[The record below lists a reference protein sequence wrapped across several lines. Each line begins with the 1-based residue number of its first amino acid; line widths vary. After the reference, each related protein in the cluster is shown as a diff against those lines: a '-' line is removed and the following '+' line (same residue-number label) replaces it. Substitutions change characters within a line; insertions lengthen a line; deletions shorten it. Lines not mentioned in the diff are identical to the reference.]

1 MRVFVA
7 AKRSPEAEQYARKI
21 VEESGSLGMEKVS
34 RPEDADAIIVAGGDG
49 TLLKYVKYGIPVL
62 GIKFGRRS
70 KLLEVE
76 PEEGERALRRL
87 IKGDYVIDEY
97 PLLEVEMRGEKFL
110 AFNEVALIFDG
121 SETIVASV
129 SFEGETITFEGDGV
143 IIATPQGSWAWGFSA
158 TGVVVHKNV
167 DSMELILMNPLSPLG
182 LKAVILPPVELTV
195 RLEDK
200 GRDQKSKVVADGE
213 ILGYFSKAGEGF
225 KVRKSER
232 RAKLIRFGQPIR
244 MLRVWR

>member
-1 MRVFVA
+1 LRVFVA

-21 VEESGSLGMEKVS
+21 VEESGSLGMETVS
-34 RPEDADAIIVAGGDG
+34 RPEDADVIIVAGGDG

-129 SFEGETITFEGDGV
+129 SFEGETI
-143 IIATPQGSWAWGFSA
+143 
-158 TGVVVHKNV
+158 NV
-167 DSMELILMNPLSPLG
+167 RRRWRDNSNAPGQLG
-182 LKAVILPPVELTV
+182 LGVLSHRSGCAQKCGQHGAYPYEPPF
-195 RLEDK
+195 
-200 GRDQKSKVVADGE
+200 S
-213 ILGYFSKAGEGF
+213 LG
-225 KVRKSER
+225 
-232 RAKLIRFGQPIR
+232 P
-244 MLRVWR
+244 